1 MTELVL
7 AATEG
12 GVQSSSLA
20 PLIIAAPLLMSLI
33 LLVAG
38 KRIGKLAGPLAS
50 AAVGVSF
57 IASVISFL
65 KLIGIDHEAH
75 PEAVHLY
82 DWISVGDF
90 RIGVDLLID
99 QLSGVMLLVVT
110 GVGTLIHIYSIG
122 YMHED
127 PRFPRFFAYLN
138 LFVAF
143 MLILVLAENLL
154 LMFVGWEGVGLCS
167 YLLIGFWFERPAAA
181 NAAKKAFVVTRIGDT
196 AMLIGIALIFVEF
209 GTLDFDHV
217 LFAERA
223 FFGSGPNF

>member
-57 IASVISFL
+57 IASVLSCL

-90 RIGVDLLID
+90 RLGVGRLID
-99 QLSGVMLLVVT
+99 QLSGVMLLVAT

-127 PRFPRFFAYLN
+127 PRSPRFFAYLN

-181 NAAKKAFVVTRIGDT
+181 NAAKKAFIVNRIGDF
-196 AMLIGIALIFVEF
+196 AFLLGIFVLAASV
-209 GTLDFDHV
+209 GTLTLGQINEQIGRAHV
-217 LFAERA
+217 
-223 FFGSGPNF
+223 